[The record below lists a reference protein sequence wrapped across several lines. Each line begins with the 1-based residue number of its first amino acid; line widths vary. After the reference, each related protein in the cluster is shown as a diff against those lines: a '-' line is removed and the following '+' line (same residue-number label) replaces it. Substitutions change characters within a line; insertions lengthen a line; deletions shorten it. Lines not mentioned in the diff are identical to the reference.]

1 MVDQDL
7 VRHLRAVLAKA
18 EGGEVLFYVGSATII
33 TAHNEAVALA
43 GGFVTPAVENID
55 PAATITADHLA
66 AVPAAAAALHPA
78 SRKAAYTKTLEALGV
93 SLAELT
99 GIENPVSV
107 IS

>member
-7 VRHLRAVLAKA
+7 VKHLKAVLAKA

-43 GGFVTPAVENID
+43 GSF
-55 PAATITADHLA
+55 
-66 AVPAAAAALHPA
+66 VPAAAAALDAA
-78 SRKAAYTKTLEALGV
+78 SRKAAYTKTLEALGI
-93 SLAELT
+93 SLSELT
-99 GIENPVSV
+99 GIENPVQV